1 MRQQNAKKNL
11 NRIVGTMKPL
21 LELGMRKRKD
31 NIIKDIENLF
41 RLKKNIYI
49 YNSLTKDIRNR
60 FRLKKENETIKNKI
74 IRDI

>member
-1 MRQQNAKKNL
+1 MKQMRQQNAKKNL

-49 YNSLTKDIRNR
+49 
-60 FRLKKENETIKNKI
+60 
-74 IRDI
+74 

>member
-41 RLKKNIYI
+41 RLKKIYI
-49 YNSLTKDIRNR
+49 YNSLTKNIRNR

>member
-41 RLKKNIYI
+41 RLKNIYI